1 MPEALRRS
9 LLYVPA
15 SVEAMVRKAAT
26 RGADVV
32 ILDLE
37 DGVAPEAKDEARRR
51 LRDGLREVSFGG
63 CEVLV
68 RINPPSTEW
77 GERDLLLLD
86 AQRPDGVVVPKVE
99 DPAVLVGLQERWGS
113 AVPLFPMLETARGVV
128 QAQAIAACPG
138 VRGLLFGAADYRE
151 SLRAGRLPGELELLN
166 ARSQIVLAA
175 RSAGVEA
182 LDTPWFDLGDPG
194 GLEES
199 ARLVRGLGFDGKAA
213 IHPAQVA
220 PINRVFSPTTAEV
233 QRAQA
238 IEAALSEA
246 TSRGRGVALLDGE
259 LVEGLHLAHAR
270 RLLHRAARLGLLPE
284 PDAGG

>member
-15 SVEAMVRKAAT
+15 SVEAMVRKAGS

-37 DGVAPEAKDEARRR
+37 DGVAPEAKDVARQR
-51 LRDGLREVSFGG
+51 LATWLREVSFGG

-68 RINPPSTEW
+68 RINPPSTDW
-77 GERDLLLLD
+77 GERDLALLD

-99 DPAVLVGLQERWGS
+99 DPAALLRLSERWGDE
-113 AVPLFPMLETARGVV
+113 VPLFPMLETARGVL
-128 QAQAIAACPG
+128 QAPAIAACRG

-151 SLRAGRLPGELELLN
+151 SLRAAPLPGELELLH

-199 ARLVRGLGFDGKAA
+199 SRLVRGLGFDGKAA
-213 IHPAQVA
+213 IHPGQVA
-220 PINRVFSPTTAEV
+220 PINQVFSPTAAEV

-238 IEAALSEA
+238 VEAVLSEA
-246 TSRGRGVALLDGE
+246 AGHGRGVALLDGE

-270 RLLHRAARLGLLPE
+270 RLLRRAARLGPLPE
-284 PDAGG
+284 PEAER